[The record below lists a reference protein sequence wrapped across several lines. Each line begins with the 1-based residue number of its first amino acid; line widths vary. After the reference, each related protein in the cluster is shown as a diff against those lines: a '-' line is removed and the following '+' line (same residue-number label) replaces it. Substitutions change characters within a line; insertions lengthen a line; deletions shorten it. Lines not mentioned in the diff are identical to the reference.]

1 MSLTLAVTFSLPFP
15 SSDCTVSSSSPLS
28 TLSSS
33 FCERNDKTWK
43 YYIWFECRLLDGINK
58 RMLAWSITPW
68 SWLSIIRNILHQY
81 IYCAEMCLKIFK
93 FMETLTTSL
102 GSLSHYSS
110 IQIILTINVRC
121 QRNRIKIQTLVITK
135 PETASSALRLS
146 VTFKTTHRTGS
157 LPKNTLNSPSQV
169 Q

>member
-1 MSLTLAVTFSLPFP
+1 M
-15 SSDCTVSSSSPLS
+15 
-28 TLSSS
+28 
-33 FCERNDKTWK
+33 
-43 YYIWFECRLLDGINK
+43 
-58 RMLAWSITPW
+58 
-68 SWLSIIRNILHQY
+68 IRNKLHQY

-121 QRNRIKIQTLVITK
+121 QRNRIKIQTLVSTK

-169 Q
+169 QYLVLYQWCRLVRGGKRNYQQSYVLNLNDGMNTTITSKTMYAI